1 MVKVNQLATLT
12 KNGFGGKEDAV
23 SDASP
28 LTGKLFSMSKAPGGD
43 WKFELDGSVPL
54 TRVKDEIEEMTHY

>member
-1 MVKVNQLATLT
+1 
-12 KNGFGGKEDAV
+12 
-23 SDASP
+23 
-28 LTGKLFSMSKAPGGD
+28 MSKAPGGD